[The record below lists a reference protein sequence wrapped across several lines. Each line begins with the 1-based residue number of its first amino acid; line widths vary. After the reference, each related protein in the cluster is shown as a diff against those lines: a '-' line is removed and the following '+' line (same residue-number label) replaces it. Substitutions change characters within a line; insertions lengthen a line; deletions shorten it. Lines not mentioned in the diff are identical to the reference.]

1 MIFDSDVLIWTLRG
15 NEKAA
20 QAIEQDEERAVSILS
35 CMELIQGARN
45 KAELAV
51 IRRFLV
57 DFETIAL
64 SQEIG
69 YRGFLYMEQYALK
82 AALTPIDALIAASAV
97 EQQRTLCTANIKH
110 FRQIPGLEIK
120 AFRP

>member
-1 MIFDSDVLIWTLRG
+1 MIFDSDVWIWTLRG